1 MNFLPTP
8 SAASTD
14 SGPLQSEAGKKLQ
27 QDERVQGVT
36 QEVLAEV
43 LQHLDKVAQVHHSS
57 THRDHLFPLPF
68 FSLFLLLSLSLM
80 ILCVRESLLSRGG
93 VRRGREFAFIW
104 RTIKITNKKVKSF
117 KTRFYFKCTEKNK
130 LVFP

>member
-1 MNFLPTP
+1 MLNESLCQSFYKVNFLPTP

-14 SGPLQSEAGKKLQ
+14 SSPLQSEAGKKTLQ

-68 FSLFLLLSLSLM
+68 FSLFLLLSL
-80 ILCVRESLLSRGG
+80 
-93 VRRGREFAFIW
+93 
-104 RTIKITNKKVKSF
+104 
-117 KTRFYFKCTEKNK
+117 
-130 LVFP
+130 